1 MNMELGKKDIVRDRV
16 FPTHRAPLALRHA
29 LIACAASIIA
39 VSSAAYVAVTLYP
52 LRPAAALAEYF
63 FRAQDAFWLVAIAVF
78 LAACSVLRFPMV
90 FSAAL
95 PNRISP
101 GLVALA
107 LAALVFLC
115 GAIGAQL
122 VFDGYHLARD
132 EALAEFDAVIFR
144 TGRLI
149 APVAPEWR
157 PFSQALAPRFMLPI
171 AEQMGFSSQYLPG
184 NALLRAV
191 VGLWADPNL
200 TSPILLAIAVLS
212 AYGVARRLWPDR
224 RDAAIIA
231 PLMIATSSQTLVT
244 AMTSYAMTAHLALNL
259 LWLWLFLRNDKIG
272 HAGAILVGALACG
285 LHQVV
290 FHPLFAAPFILRLW
304 WKKRRV
310 LAVVY
315 GVSYAVIC
323 LFWMRYFQIALELQG
338 MTAETARGAG
348 LLDFIDR
355 AVEQILTGEKNSFA
369 IMLMNILRF
378 VGWQNPLLLPLA
390 LLAYGQIRQGTGI
403 ARELAAGVALTL
415 YAMMI
420 IMTYQGHG
428 WGYRYL
434 HGLIGNLALL
444 AAYGWV
450 GVTAQASAAQMAA
463 CRSIVAISSAFA
475 AFLLFPAH
483 AKQAH
488 DFAAPYARASAAIA
502 RAPTDLVILDGSD
515 LLFSEDLVRND
526 PFLRNRPIVLGLT
539 LMDETDLVRL
549 CQRHSVS
556 LFDASQGRRYGIRPD
571 PGSQVA
577 AEGDLRAKLRAAE
590 EQRRMK
596 LRATMA
602 GAPCATPRSTG
613 P

>member
-1 MNMELGKKDIVRDRV
+1 MHIAFDPNDISCEKNTA
-16 FPTHRAPLALRHA
+16 THRAPPALRHA

-39 VSSAAYVAVTLYP
+39 VSLVAFVAGTLYP
-52 LRPAAALAEYF
+52 FRPVAALTDYF
-63 FRAQDAFWLVAIAVF
+63 FRVQDAFWLVAIAVF
-78 LAACSVLRFPMV
+78 LAACSVLRIPTI

-101 GLVALA
+101 RLVALA

-122 VFDGYHLARD
+122 VFDGYPLSRD

-157 PFSQALAPRFMLPI
+157 AFSQALAPRFMLPI
-171 AEQMGFSSQYLPG
+171 ADQMGFSSQYLPG

-200 TSPILLAIAVLS
+200 TSPILLAIAVLA

-304 WKKRRV
+304 RDKRRV
-310 LAVVY
+310 LAMVY
-315 GVSYAVIC
+315 GVSYAFIC

-338 MTAETARGAG
+338 MASETTRGVG

-369 IMLMNILRF
+369 IMLMNVLRF
-378 VGWQNPLLLPLA
+378 VSWQNPLLLPLA

-415 YAMMI
+415 YAMI
-420 IMTYQGHG
+420 ILMTYQGHG

-444 AAYGWV
+444 SAYGWIS
-450 GVTAQASAAQMAA
+450 VTAQASATQTAA
-463 CRSIVAISSAFA
+463 CRSILTVSSLFA
-475 AFLLFPAH
+475 AFVLFPAR
-483 AKQAH
+483 ATQAH

-502 RAPTDLVILDGSD
+502 LARTDVVVFDRSD
-515 LLFSEDLVRND
+515 MIFAEDLIRND
-526 PFLRNRPIVLGLT
+526 PFMRNRPIVLDLT
-539 LMDETDLVRL
+539 PLEKADLTRL
-549 CQRHSVS
+549 CQSYS
-556 LFDASQGRRYGIRPD
+556 IATFDAAQGRKYGIRPD
-571 PGSQVA
+571 NGMQLA
-577 AEGDLRAKLRAAE
+577 AENERRAKLRDV
-590 EQRRMK
+590 
-596 LRATMA
+596 MA
-602 GAPCATPRSTG
+602 NMSCGAPLATQQ
-613 P
+613 